1 MRIKIT
7 AVLWF
12 VTLCLG
18 TGVYAQDSTNLV
30 FKVVKPQ
37 LVVKVSPAYN
47 CLYQNL
53 PHPISITIE
62 DTTNTYVTRLAGGR
76 VNVTDTGTFL
86 IAETKAVAILCVYK
100 VENGVEAMV
109 KSKKYL
115 VLPEL
120 LPEIRNKPTDNFLA
134 HVLLLSSPLKAASSY
149 KRKKVVVKV
158 SSFVVDYRG
167 EGGKF
172 NKAIVTGDMLPIK
185 VRKDMAKGPDGSLV
199 YYSDI
204 MVELIP
210 GFVTQI
216 QSYRI
221 TMQKLNPADV
231 MQYGG
236 EN

>member
-1 MRIKIT
+1 MRGQ
-7 AVLWF
+7 VML
-12 VTLCLG
+12 VCGLLSLCLAG
-18 TGVYAQDSTNLV
+18 IMRAQDSTNLV
-30 FKVVKPQ
+30 FKVVKPE
-37 LVVKVSPAYN
+37 LRGKVTPVYN

-53 PHPISITIE
+53 PHPISIFIE
-62 DTTNTYVTRLAGGR
+62 DSINTYLTKLAGGSI
-76 VNVTDTGTFL
+76 NVTDSGTFL
-86 IAETKAVAILCVYK
+86 IPQTKGEAILSVYK
-100 VENGVEAMV
+100 VENGVETMV

-134 HVLLLSSPLKAASSY
+134 HVLLVSSPLKAASSY

-158 SSFVVDYRG
+158 VSFSVNYRG

-172 NKAIVTGDMLPIK
+172 NEVNVVDDMLPIDI
-185 VRKDMAKGPDGSLV
+185 RKDMAKGPDGSLV

-210 GFVTQI
+210 GFITQI

-231 MQYGG
+231 MRFGTG
-236 EN
+236 N